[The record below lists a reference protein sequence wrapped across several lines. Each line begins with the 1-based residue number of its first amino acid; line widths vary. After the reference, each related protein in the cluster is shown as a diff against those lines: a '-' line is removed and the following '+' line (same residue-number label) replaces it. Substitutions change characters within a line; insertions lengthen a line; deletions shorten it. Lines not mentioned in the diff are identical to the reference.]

1 MKHRSDLTVDA
12 RALARERTQ
21 QPSWTLLMTV
31 GLLVVG
37 LALGVAV
44 RPAAAADQKVTVY
57 VNGCIKEWAPPAIQ
71 RNGTTYVPLR
81 QGVEA
86 VAGKLKW
93 DAVNSRA
100 IITAGRRTAV
110 VSKSQGVLV
119 DGSLFIPLRM
129 VAEALGVQ
137 VSYNGEARVV
147 DLTTRANV
155 PVPT

>member
-1 MKHRSDLTVDA
+1 MKQLPHLPVA
-12 RALARERTQ
+12 PRALARARTQ
-21 QPSWTLLMTV
+21 QPSWTLLMMV

-37 LALGVAV
+37 LALAFAV
-44 RPAAAADQKVTVY
+44 RPAGADDQKVTVY

-81 QGVEA
+81 QGVDA
-86 VAGKLKW
+86 VAGRLKW

-110 VSKSQGVLV
+110 VAKSQGILV

-129 VAEALGVQ
+129 VAESLGVK
-137 VSYNGEARVV
+137 VVYDGAARVV
-147 DLTTRANV
+147 KLATAPSV